1 MDPLGFALENYNGI
15 GEWRTEDGGSA
26 IDATG
31 KLPDGTEF
39 TGPAGLNKAL
49 TTVRRAEF
57 ASTVTSKILTY
68 GLGRGLEYYDQP
80 VVRSILR
87 ECEANNYRFR
97 DLVTSVVL
105 STPFQMRRSAN
116 P

>member
-15 GEWRTEDGGSA
+15 GEWRTEDGGSQ

-39 TGPAGLNKAL
+39 NGPAELSKML
-49 TTVRRAEF
+49 TTARREEF
-57 ASTVTSKILTY
+57 ATTVASKILTY

-87 ECEANNYRFR
+87 ETSAANYRLR
-97 DLVTSVVL
+97 DLISAVVM
-105 STPFQMRRSAN
+105 STPFQMRRS
-116 P
+116 PDR